1 MVVSYTINR
10 QDKERKG
17 EYEAKDDADSLGYIM
32 FAF

>member
-10 QDKERKG
+10 QDNERQR
-17 EYEAKDDADSLGYIM
+17 EYKAKDDADSLGYIM